1 MKYEELYGEFKKL
14 FPEYADYFKA
24 KEEETGAEV
33 EIGMH
38 VVFGMVVCPFII
50 KMAEEDP
57 KNAQMAFD
65 FVEQMLT
72 LENSKNSN
80 VAEVTVLE
88 DLMTEDNGGF
98 RKLGRYFGE
107 GSLKSVRH
115 LSQFFDIQMK

>member
-1 MKYEELYGEFKKL
+1 MKYEELYDEFKKL

-50 KMAEEDP
+50 KMAEEEP

-72 LENSKNSN
+72 SENSKIFN

-98 RKLGRYFGE
+98 RKLGRYLGE
-107 GSLKSVRH
+107 ESLKSVRH